1 MVMTVG
7 TDSGVGNDGGLVVKT
22 VGTDIDGRE

>member
-7 TDSGVGNDGGLVVKT
+7 TDSGVVNDGGLVVMT
-22 VGTDIDGRE
+22 WDRQWGSE